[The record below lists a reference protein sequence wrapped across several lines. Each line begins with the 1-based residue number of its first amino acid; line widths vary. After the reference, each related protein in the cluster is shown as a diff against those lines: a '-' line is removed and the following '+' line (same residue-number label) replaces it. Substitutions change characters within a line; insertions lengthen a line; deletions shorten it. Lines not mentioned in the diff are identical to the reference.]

1 MKVIAL
7 LLVFAGAVFAA
18 FDNSMMVEVTADG
31 VFYLP
36 ASTSAVPAAPV
47 VTPTFASSLLWHY
60 SQAEGLTQKTCPI
73 GNSGEYVFT
82 GGWYGGGRMFEGVS
96 GDGSVFWQNEPEL
109 ESGQY
114 WTSLGTGTSASETTD
129 RFWLARTFAVWDDN
143 GTPGYT
149 PDDFLVSDDNVEVC
163 LFSGA
168 SSVPLWV
175 WDGSGSFEAGSV
187 DQAGTYD
194 CSDDGAVFALGGLK
208 DGHLAVVVFDQGSA
222 EPVLLF
228 ESTDYVYSP
237 RQLRLTAD
245 GSKIIFSVG
254 ATLLRVDV
262 ATGSLE
268 GTFNLGA
275 STDCFGVSADGS
287 LVAFGFTAA
296 RLAQWNGSAYEQ
308 AWSRSVSGYYAGAAT
323 VSDDNGTVY
332 FGFYKSNYMSNRIY
346 RFDAASS
353 TPLWTY
359 DYPAGSGSNQDIVSW
374 MDCSSN
380 GRWLAVSSWGCQS
393 GGGAEVTVLDDQGPS
408 APVFTIDTPGSMFH
422 VDISADGSLVS
433 AAGKHVHANVFG
445 SGTDV
450 YMAEVTTTGV
460 EEGGPVARSLMGSPN
475 PCSASGSVIFGFF
488 VPEQGQVELSVF
500 DLAGRRVAGI
510 CSEVMQAGEHTVS
523 YSPDLASGLYL
534 VRLAAPGRVE
544 LSKLLVND

>member
-1 MKVIAL
+1 MKVLAL
-7 LLVFAGAVFAA
+7 LVVFVGTMSAA
-18 FDNSMMVEVTADG
+18 FDTSVMVEVTADG
-31 VFYLP
+31 VFFIPAPAAVPSGPATP
-36 ASTSAVPAAPV
+36 AS
-47 VTPTFASSLLWHY
+47 ASSLLWHY
-60 SQAEGLTQKTCPI
+60 SQAEGLTQKTCPM

-109 ESGQY
+109 ESGHY
-114 WTSLGTGTSASETTD
+114 WTSLGTGTSAADTAD
-129 RFWLARTFAVWDDN
+129 RYWLARTFAVWNDN
-143 GTPGYT
+143 GTPGYA

-168 SSVPLWV
+168 SSVPLWI
-175 WDGSGSFEAGSV
+175 WDGSGTFSPGSV

-194 CSDDGAVFALGGLK
+194 CSEDGSVFALGGLK
-208 DGHLAVVVFDQGSA
+208 DGHLAVAVFEHGSPEPALLYENA
-222 EPVLLF
+222 EY
-228 ESTDYVYSP
+228 TYSP

-254 ATLLRVDV
+254 ATLLRVD
-262 ATGSLE
+262 AASGSLE

-308 AWSRSVSGYYAGAAT
+308 AWSRGVSGYYAGSAT
-323 VSDDNGTVY
+323 VSDDNSTVY
-332 FGFYKSNYMSNRIY
+332 FGFYKNNYMSNRIY
-346 RFDAASS
+346 RFDPASS
-353 TPLWTY
+353 TPVWTY
-359 DYPAGSGSNQDIVSW
+359 DYPTGSGSNQDIVSW

-393 GGGAEVTVLDDQGPS
+393 GGGPEVTVLDDQEPS
-408 APVFTIDTPGSMFH
+408 SPVFTIDTPGSMFH
-422 VDISADGSLVS
+422 VDISPDGSLVS

-450 YMAEVTTTGV
+450 CMAEVTTTGI
-460 EEGGPVARSLMGSPN
+460 GGGQPLLPMLSVSPN
-475 PCSASGSVIFGFF
+475 PCAGAAVFG
-488 VPEQGQVELSVF
+488 VNLPVAAALELAVF
-500 DLAGRRVAGI
+500 DIAGRRVSTVFSGVLGSGTHRFP
-510 CSEVMQAGEHTVS
+510 CSL
-523 YSPDLASGLYL
+523 DLAGGLYL
-534 VRLAAPGRVE
+534 VRASAGGHVAVCKIIVT
-544 LSKLLVND
+544 S

>member
-1 MKVIAL
+1 MKVLSL
-7 LLVFAGAVFAA
+7 LLVCVSVASAS
-18 FDNSMMVEVTADG
+18 FDTSVMLEVTPDG
-31 VFYLP
+31 AFFIP
-36 ASTSAVPAAPV
+36 ASTSAIPAAQ
-47 VTPTFASSLLWHY
+47 VTPAPSSSLLWHY
-60 SQAEGLTQKTCPI
+60 SQATGLTQKTCPM
-73 GNSGEYVFT
+73 GNSGEFVLT

-96 GDGSVFWQNEPEL
+96 GDGTVFWQNEPEL

-114 WTSLGTGTSASETTD
+114 WTSLGTGTSAADTAD
-129 RFWLARTFAVWDDN
+129 RYWLARTFDVWNDN

-163 LFSGA
+163 LFGGA
-168 SSVPLWV
+168 SSVPV
-175 WDGSGSFEAGSV
+175 WIWNGAGAFGTGSL

-194 CSDDGAVFALGGLK
+194 CSTDGSVFALGGLK
-208 DGHLAVVVFDQGSA
+208 DGHLAVAVFEHGSP
-222 EPVLLF
+222 EPVLLY
-228 ESTDYVYSP
+228 ENADYTYSP

-262 ATGSLE
+262 ATGALE

-308 AWSRSVSGYYAGAAT
+308 AWSRGVSGYYAGSAT
-323 VSDDNGTVY
+323 VSDDNSTVY

-353 TPLWTY
+353 TPVWTY

-393 GGGAEVTVLDDQGPS
+393 GGGPEVTVLDDQNPE

-450 YMAEVTTTGV
+450 FMAEVTTTGI
-460 EEGGPVARSLMGSPN
+460 EGGEPSVPMLSVSPN
-475 PCSASGSVIFGFF
+475 PCAGAAVFAVNIPVSAV
-488 VPEQGQVELSVF
+488 VELAVFDIAGRRVSTLFSGMLGAGIHSFPCSF
-500 DLAGRRVAGI
+500 DLAG
-510 CSEVMQAGEHTVS
+510 
-523 YSPDLASGLYL
+523 GLYL
-534 VRLAAPGRVE
+534 VRASAGEHVAV
-544 LSKLLVND
+544 SKIIITI

>member
-1 MKVIAL
+1 MRVLTL
-7 LLVFAGAVFAA
+7 LLVCAGAVSAA
-18 FDNSMMVEVTADG
+18 SDTSVLVEVTGDG
-31 VFYLP
+31 VFCVPAPPSTVLP
-36 ASTSAVPAAPV
+36 APSTPLVGSY
-47 VTPTFASSLLWHY
+47 LLWHY
-60 SQAEGLTQKTCPI
+60 SKAAGLTKKTCPM
-73 GNSGEYVFT
+73 GNSGEFVFT

-96 GDGSVFWQNEPEL
+96 GDGTVFWQTEPEL

-114 WTSLGTGTSASETTD
+114 WTSLGTGTSAADTAD
-129 RFWLARTFAVWDDN
+129 RYWLARTFAVWDDN

-149 PDDFLVSDDNVEVC
+149 PDDILVSDDNVEVC

-168 SSVPLWV
+168 SSDPLWV
-175 WDGSGSFEAGSV
+175 WDGSGSFEPGMV

-194 CSDDGAVFALGGLK
+194 CSDDGSIFALGGLK
-208 DGHLAVVVFDQGSA
+208 DGHLALVVFGHGSP
-222 EPVLLF
+222 EPVLLY
-228 ESTDYVYSP
+228 ENGDYAYSP

-245 GSKIIFSVG
+245 GSKMIFSVG

-308 AWSRSVSGYYAGAAT
+308 VWSRGVSGYYAGAAA

-332 FGFYKSNYMSNRIY
+332 FGFYKNNYMSNRIY
-346 RFDAASS
+346 RFDATSS
-353 TPLWTY
+353 TPVWTY
-359 DYPAGSGSNQDIVSW
+359 DYPTGSGAHQDIVSW
-374 MDCSSN
+374 MDCSSD

-393 GGGAEVTVLDDQGPS
+393 GGGPEVTVLDDEEPS
-408 APVFTIDTPGSMFH
+408 APAFTIDTPGSMFH

-450 YMAEVTTTGV
+450 CMAGLTTTGV
-460 EEGGPVARSLMGSPN
+460 SEGVPVAGSLSGIPN

-488 VPEQGQVELSVF
+488 LPEQGHVDLSVF
-500 DLAGRRVAGI
+500 DLAGRRVARILGG
-510 CSEVMQAGEHTVS
+510 EMREGEHTVS
-523 YSPDLASGLYL
+523 YSPDLACGLYL
-534 VRLAAPGRVE
+534 VRLATPGRVE
-544 LSKLLVND
+544 LTKLLVND

>member
-1 MKVIAL
+1 MRVLTL
-7 LLVFAGAVFAA
+7 LLVCAGAVSAA
-18 FDNSMMVEVTADG
+18 SDTSVLVEVTGDG
-31 VFYLP
+31 VFCVPAPPSAVLP
-36 ASTSAVPAAPV
+36 APSTPLVG
-47 VTPTFASSLLWHY
+47 SSLLWHY
-60 SQAEGLTQKTCPI
+60 SQAEGLTQKTCPM
-73 GNSGEYVFT
+73 GNSGEFVFT

-96 GDGSVFWQNEPEL
+96 GDGTVFWQTEPEL

-114 WTSLGTGTSASETTD
+114 WTSLGTGTSAADTAD
-129 RFWLARTFAVWDDN
+129 RYWLARTFAVWDDN

-168 SSVPLWV
+168 SSDPLWV
-175 WDGSGSFEAGSV
+175 WDGSGSFEPGMV

-194 CSDDGAVFALGGLK
+194 CSDDGSIFALGGLK
-208 DGHLAVVVFDQGSA
+208 DGHLALVVFGHGSP
-222 EPVLLF
+222 EPVLLY
-228 ESTDYVYSP
+228 ENGDYAYSP

-245 GSKIIFSVG
+245 GSKMIFSVG

-308 AWSRSVSGYYAGAAT
+308 VWSRGVSGYYAGAAA

-332 FGFYKSNYMSNRIY
+332 FGFYKNNYMSNRIY
-346 RFDAASS
+346 RFDATSS
-353 TPLWTY
+353 TPVWTY
-359 DYPAGSGSNQDIVSW
+359 DYPTGSGAHQDIVSW
-374 MDCSSN
+374 MDCSSD

-393 GGGAEVTVLDDQGPS
+393 GGGPEVTVLDDEEPS
-408 APVFTIDTPGSMFH
+408 APAFTIDTPGSMFH

-450 YMAEVTTTGV
+450 CMAEVTTTGV
-460 EEGGPVARSLMGSPN
+460 SEGVPVAGSLSGIPN

-488 VPEQGQVELSVF
+488 LPEQGHVDLSVF
-500 DLAGRRVAGI
+500 DLAGRRVARILGG
-510 CSEVMQAGEHTVS
+510 EMREGEHTVS
-523 YSPDLASGLYL
+523 YSPNLACGLYL
-534 VRLAAPGRVE
+534 VRLATPGRVE
-544 LSKLLVND
+544 LTKLLVND

>member
-1 MKVIAL
+1 MKVYAL
-7 LLVFAGAVFAA
+7 LLVCVSAVPAA
-18 FDNSMMVEVTADG
+18 FDTSVLVEVTADG
-31 VFYLP
+31 VFY
-36 ASTSAVPAAPV
+36 VPAPLRAVLSAP
-47 VTPTFASSLLWHY
+47 VTPTVASSLLWHY
-60 SQAEGLTQKTCPI
+60 SQTEGLTQKTCPI
-73 GNSGEYVFT
+73 GNSGEFVFT

-96 GDGSVFWQNEPEL
+96 GDGTVFWQSEPEL

-114 WTSLGTGTSASETTD
+114 WTSLGTGTSASDTAD
-129 RFWLARTFAVWDDN
+129 RYWLARTFAVWNDN

-163 LFSGA
+163 LFAGA

-175 WDGSGSFEAGSV
+175 WDGSGSFESGMV

-194 CSDDGAVFALGGLK
+194 CSDDGSVFALGGIK
-208 DGHLAVVVFDQGSA
+208 DGHLAVVVFEHGSP

-262 ATGSLE
+262 ATGALE

-308 AWSRSVSGYYAGAAT
+308 AWSRGVSGYYAGAAA
-323 VSDDNGTVY
+323 VSDDNSTVY

-353 TPLWTY
+353 TPVWTY
-359 DYPAGSGSNQDIVSW
+359 DYPTGSGSNQDIVSW

-393 GGGAEVTVLDDQGPS
+393 GGGPEVMVLDDQEPS

-422 VDISADGSLVS
+422 VDISADGSLLS

-460 EEGGPVARSLMGSPN
+460 EEGGEPSSPMLSVSPN
-475 PCSASGSVIFGFF
+475 PSAGAAVFEVHIP
-488 VPEQGQVELSVF
+488 VAAAVELSVF
-500 DLAGRRVAGI
+500 DIAGRRVSTVFSGVLGAGTH
-510 CSEVMQAGEHTVS
+510 SFPFS
-523 YSPDLASGLYL
+523 LDLAGGLYL
-534 VRLAAPGRVE
+534 VRASADEHVAVR
-544 LSKLLVND
+544 KIIITI

>member
-1 MKVIAL
+1 MKVFAL
-7 LLVFAGAVFAA
+7 LLVCVSIASAELDTSV
-18 FDNSMMVEVTADG
+18 MVEVTADG
-31 VFYLP
+31 VFYIP
-36 ASTSAVPAAPV
+36 APAGAVPAAPV
-47 VTPTFASSLLWHY
+47 TPTAASSLLWHY

-73 GNSGEYVFT
+73 GNSGEFVFT

-96 GDGSVFWQNEPEL
+96 GDGTVFWQNEPEL

-114 WTSLGTGTSASETTD
+114 WTSLGTGTSASDTAD
-129 RFWLARTFAVWDDN
+129 RYWLARTFAVWNDN

-163 LFSGA
+163 LFGSA
-168 SSVPLWV
+168 SSVPSWV
-175 WDGSGSFEAGSV
+175 WDGSGSFAPGSV

-194 CSDDGAVFALGGLK
+194 CSDDGSVFALGGLK
-208 DGHLAVVVFDQGSA
+208 DGHLAVVVFGDGSP
-222 EPVLLF
+222 EPVLLY
-228 ESTDYVYSP
+228 ENADYTYSP

-262 ATGSLE
+262 TTGSLE

-308 AWSRSVSGYYAGAAT
+308 AWSRGVSGYYAGSAA
-323 VSDDNGTVY
+323 VSDDNSTVY

-353 TPLWTY
+353 TPVWTY
-359 DYPAGSGSNQDIVSW
+359 DYPTGSGSNQDIVSW

-393 GGGAEVTVLDDQGPS
+393 GGGPEVTVLDDQEPS

-450 YMAEVTTTGV
+450 YMAEVTTTGIEDGEPSFPMLSV
-460 EEGGPVARSLMGSPN
+460 SPN
-475 PCSASGSVIFGFF
+475 PCAGSAVFG
-488 VPEQGQVELSVF
+488 VNLPVAAAVELAVF
-500 DLAGRRVAGI
+500 DIAGRRVSTVFSGVLGAGTHSFP
-510 CSEVMQAGEHTVS
+510 CSL
-523 YSPDLASGLYL
+523 DLAAGLYL
-534 VRLAAPGRVE
+534 VRASAGDHVAV
-544 LSKLLVND
+544 SKIIITI